1 MVYLAKDRSLLG
13 SIEDGKDKQL
23 LHQGLCH
30 SLMTEVVRVKA
41 VGFGIIEELGIF
53 VSHRVEA
60 AEGIHINDR
69 HSPDV

>member
-1 MVYLAKDRSLLG
+1 
-13 SIEDGKDKQL
+13 
-23 LHQGLCH
+23 
-30 SLMTEVVRVKA
+30 MTEVVRVKA

-60 AEGIHINDR
+60 AEGIHIDDR